1 MNLEKQRCP
10 YCGEQLLCIQR
21 SDPAEYFIHCNGCC
35 ARGPRGL
42 SKENLTILPR
52 LLEENLLRTVI
63 DESPDIV
70 FVKNRRGEFLLCNQL
85 SARFYDSTPEQML
98 GKTDADFNDDHSQV
112 LFVQKNIQEVISAG
126 RVQVVE
132 EASTNKA
139 TGEVRYFQSIKKPLK
154 GPDGSDRVL
163 VIAHD
168 ITELKLAYQII
179 EEKEKR
185 YSYAMD
191 AANEGIWD
199 WDIEHNV
206 VRHNM
211 KWCQLLQL
219 DDTLLTHDMA
229 VLGKLI
235 HADDIASMMS
245 ALNTALEGT
254 GYYSSE
260 HRMVRPDDS
269 EIWVHDRG
277 RVVEQNAEGK
287 PLRMVGSI
295 TDITSRKVFER
306 RLAETNRRI
315 ERSKEQLEGQVFER
329 TAALARLNQEL
340 EELAKRDML
349 TGVGNRLRLDD
360 WLVAQPEGNA
370 CVLVML
376 DVDHFKQ
383 VNDRYGHKVGDEV
396 LQSIAQS
403 LVLSVRRDDLV
414 IRWGGEEFLIVL
426 SPTDINQAVLIAE
439 NLRLR
444 VSGLNALPD
453 GSKVTVSLG
462 VAGGL
467 CREFDRVL
475 VEADSAM
482 YVAKQ
487 AGRNRVMAAPLA
499 PEAIP

>member
-10 YCGEQLLCIQR
+10 YCDEQLLCVQR
-21 SDPAEYFIHCNGCC
+21 YDPAEYFIHCNGCG

-42 SKENLTILPR
+42 SKNSLSILPR
-52 LLEENLLRTVI
+52 LLEESLFRTVI

-70 FVKNRRGEFLLCNQL
+70 CLKNWRGEFLLCNQSL
-85 SARFYDSTPEQML
+85 ARLYNSTPGQMV
-98 GKTDADFNDDHSQV
+98 GKTDADFNDDQSQV
-112 LFVQKNIQEVISAG
+112 LFFQKSIQEVISSG
-126 RVQVVE
+126 QVQVVE

-191 AANEGIWD
+191 AAGEGIWD

-235 HADDIASMMS
+235 HADDIARMMS
-245 ALNTALEGT
+245 ALNTALEGA

-277 RVVEQNAEGK
+277 RVVERNADGK

-295 TDITSRKVFER
+295 NDITSRKVFER

-315 ERSKEQLEGQVFER
+315 ERSKEQLEGQVVER

-349 TGVGNRLRLDD
+349 TGVGNRLLLDD

-414 IRWGGEEFLIVL
+414 IRWGGEEFLILL
-426 SPTDINQAVLIAE
+426 SPIDINQAVLIAE

-453 GSKVTVSLG
+453 GGKVTASLG

-487 AGRNRVMAAPLA
+487 AGRNRVMAAPQA

>member
-1 MNLEKQRCP
+1 
-10 YCGEQLLCIQR
+10 
-21 SDPAEYFIHCNGCC
+21 
-35 ARGPRGL
+35 
-42 SKENLTILPR
+42 
-52 LLEENLLRTVI
+52 
-63 DESPDIV
+63 
-70 FVKNRRGEFLLCNQL
+70 
-85 SARFYDSTPEQML
+85 
-98 GKTDADFNDDHSQV
+98 
-112 LFVQKNIQEVISAG
+112 
-126 RVQVVE
+126 
-132 EASTNKA
+132 
-139 TGEVRYFQSIKKPLK
+139 
-154 GPDGSDRVL
+154 
-163 VIAHD
+163 
-168 ITELKLAYQII
+168 
-179 EEKEKR
+179 
-185 YSYAMD
+185 
-191 AANEGIWD
+191 
-199 WDIEHNV
+199 
-206 VRHNM
+206 
-211 KWCQLLQL
+211 
-219 DDTLLTHDMA
+219 MA
-229 VLGKLI
+229 VLGELI
-235 HADDIASMMS
+235 HVDDIASMMS
-245 ALNTALEGT
+245 ALDTALEGA

-260 HRMVRPDDS
+260 HRMVRPNDS

-277 RVVEQNAEGK
+277 RVVERNAEGK

-295 TDITSRKVFER
+295 NDITSRKVFER

-315 ERSKEQLEGQVFER
+315 ERSKEQLEGQVVER

-426 SPTDINQAVLIAE
+426 SPIDINQAVLIAE

-453 GSKVTVSLG
+453 GGKVTASLG

-487 AGRNRVMAAPLA
+487 AGRNRVMAAPQA
-499 PEAIP
+499 SEAIP